1 MLLSHSQRIMWIM
14 KIAPL
19 YCSCF
24 ENLWFKPAPVIFSI
38 SWRNFSWEARKIVLQ
53 GWISLH
59 TQNVKYDMKPC
70 DKYKIPSYSSFSR
83 KTVWILTNH
92 WKQYQS
98 NHWCLSNTHYSMLI
112 ENNINN
118 IIDACQILNAHCSLK
133 TISIKSLLL
142 VKHSMLIENNI
153 NKIIDACQIQFWK
166 FRVSGVASN
175 HLMF

>member
-1 MLLSHSQRIMWIM
+1 MLLSHSHRIMWIM

-70 DKYKIPSYSSFSR
+70 DKYKIPPYSSFFKENSLN
-83 KTVWILTNH
+83 LT
-92 WKQYQS
+92 Q
-98 NHWCLSNTHYSMLI
+98 
-112 ENNINN
+112 
-118 IIDACQILNAHCSLK
+118 SLK
-133 TISIKSLLL
+133 TISIKSLML
-142 VKHSMLIENNI
+142 VKYSMLI
-153 NKIIDACQIQFWK
+153 AHWK
-166 FRVSGVASN
+166 QYQSN
-175 HLMF
+175 HCCLSNTQCSLKTILIKSLMLVKSNSESSEFPVLHQIIWCFNFIPGKRKIWNWMPRHQ

>member
-1 MLLSHSQRIMWIM
+1 MLLSHSHRIMWIM

-98 NHWCLSNTHYSMLI
+98 NHCCLSNT
-112 ENNINN
+112 
-118 IIDACQILNAHCSLK
+118 QCSLK
-133 TISIKSLLL
+133 TILIKSLML
-142 VKHSMLIENNI
+142 VKSNSESSEFPVLHQIIWCFNFI
-153 NKIIDACQIQFWK
+153 PGKRKIWNWMPRHQ
-166 FRVSGVASN
+166 
-175 HLMF
+175 